1 MGRATD
7 RDPVLDYLADPR
19 TDRPCDI
26 ESAVMTTRVKDTH
39 AMISGMAPVLDAAL
53 YHFCQGPEAL
63 LAQAIASF
71 REEEGLSLILAD
83 DVARAEGI
91 ASDLPMKRITLSV
104 HSALDGV
111 GLTAAVA
118 TVLAE
123 NGIACNMV
131 AGYHHDHA
139 FVPAADAERAVDLLS
154 RLAQS
159 A

>member
-1 MGRATD
+1 MAT
-7 RDPVLDYLADPR
+7 P
-19 TDRPCDI
+19 
-26 ESAVMTTRVKDTH
+26 VKDTH
-39 AMISGMAPVLDAAL
+39 AMISGMAPVLDGEL
-53 YHFCQGPEAL
+53 YHFCQGPDALLGEAL
-63 LAQAIASF
+63 ASF
-71 REEEGLSLILAD
+71 REDEGLSLILTDELAQ
-83 DVARAEGI
+83 AEGL

-139 FVPAADAERAVDLLS
+139 FVPAADAVRAVDLLNA
-154 RLAQS
+154 LAQGE
-159 A
+159 